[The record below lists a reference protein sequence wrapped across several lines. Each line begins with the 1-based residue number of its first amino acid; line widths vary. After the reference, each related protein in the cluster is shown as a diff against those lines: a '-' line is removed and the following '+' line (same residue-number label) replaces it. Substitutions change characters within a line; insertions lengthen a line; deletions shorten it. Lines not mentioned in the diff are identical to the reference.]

1 MNRWSSLDAQVQSEL
16 TPAQDSELR
25 ALWENPVLPAEGSEP
40 LAPSAQAA
48 VQPHPDSRRIE
59 LREGVPPQPV
69 GASHAALT
77 LMDLPVEAAWNESR
91 LWLDDLYTEVGQH
104 SSRLLV
110 GKGGASAVAW
120 SLALTEVQRAGGWLP
135 LHAAVVAR
143 GGKAVAITGVSGA
156 GKSTATL
163 RLLGLG
169 FRVICEDRAFW
180 HAASGEV
187 RGLDRW
193 LRAFDDS
200 VDTFAP
206 QLRDQA
212 LAQRDIKG
220 KLLLPLTPDAGAA
233 QLLEVLA
240 LSDGSVMDSAGRVR
254 LLWETTGYPL
264 TRPAR
269 DAVQHGVGRLL
280 PLLRAQTVTRHN
292 VLDAVQELLEF

>member
-1 MNRWSSLDAQVQSEL
+1 MNSWNSLDAQVQSEL

-25 ALWENPVLPAEGSEP
+25 ALWENPVLHSQGSES

-48 VQPHPDSRRIE
+48 VGLHSGRRSIE
-59 LREGVPPQPV
+59 LRGGVPPLPA
-69 GASHAALT
+69 GASCASLT
-77 LMDLPVEAAWNESR
+77 LMDSRVEAAWNESR

-110 GKGGASAVAW
+110 GKGGASAAAW
-120 SLALTEVQRAGGWLP
+120 ALALTEVQRAGGWLP

-143 GGKAVAITGVSGA
+143 GEKAVAITGVSGA

-169 FRVICEDRAFW
+169 LRVICEDRAFW

-206 QLRDQA
+206 QLRAQA

-220 KLLLPLTPDAGAA
+220 KLLVPLTPDAGAA
-233 QLLEVLA
+233 QLIEILA
-240 LSDGSVMDSAGRVR
+240 LGDGNVMNNAGRVK

-269 DAVQHGVGRLL
+269 DAAQHGVGRLL
-280 PLLRAQTVTRHN
+280 PLLRAQTVTRQT
-292 VLDAVQELLEF
+292 VLGAVQELLES